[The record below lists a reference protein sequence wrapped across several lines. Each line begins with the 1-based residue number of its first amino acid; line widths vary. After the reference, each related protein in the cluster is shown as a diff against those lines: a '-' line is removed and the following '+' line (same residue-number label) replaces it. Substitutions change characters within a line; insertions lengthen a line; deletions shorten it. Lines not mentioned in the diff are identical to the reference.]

1 MLFQMTK
8 TNSKECKKFNSYWV
22 VYFKV
27 LFCLGLIK
35 FNNLLFKGFRNS
47 WITDLQIE
55 FLQFTYHRWK
65 QRVVEEIIFISN
77 TFYGLVDMHSL
88 YRSGCLPTIPQNS
101 EKFMGRHLYQC
112 RVFLIKLQQNL
123 KEPFHNF
130 KRTFFTEHDYF
141 WLYNQRATELA
152 LSRTYFLPLC

>member
-1 MLFQMTK
+1 MGCVFQST
-8 TNSKECKKFNSYWV
+8 
-22 VYFKV
+22 V
-27 LFCLGLIK
+27 LPRSDKIQY
-35 FNNLLFKGFRNS
+35 LLFKGFRNS

-88 YRSGCLPTIPQNS
+88 YRSSCLPTIPQNS